1 MGNGSG
7 PLPCRS
13 GPLVTFWVSG
23 FRGAVR
29 RRSYRPR
36 GEWLKIAFC
45 GTPEFAVPSLRA
57 VLRAGHEVQL
67 VVTQPDRAA
76 GRGMALQAP
85 AVKRAAMENGLRVTQ
100 PERIKQNEEF
110 RANLESLR
118 PDAIVV
124 VAYGRIVPDW
134 MLALPRFGN
143 INVHGSL
150 LPKYRGAAPVQ
161 WAIAQGD
168 RVIGVTTM
176 RLEAG
181 LDTGPML
188 LAREVP
194 AGRTAMASEMLPVL
208 AEVGAELLV
217 ETMHGLETGTVH
229 PVSQDHG
236 RATLAPILTRDEG
249 RIDFLRGAPDIY
261 NRWRGFYPWPG
272 AFTVF
277 RGKKL
282 IVHAMTQAAMEEVN
296 EPLEMTREGE
306 LVAAGDKLFVVCG
319 EMSVLELNEVQ
330 MEGKKRMS
338 AAEFLRGY
346 QVRGGERLG

>member
-1 MGNGSG
+1 M
-7 PLPCRS
+7 
-13 GPLVTFWVSG
+13 
-23 FRGAVR
+23 
-29 RRSYRPR
+29 
-36 GEWLKIAFC
+36 KIVFC
-45 GTPEFAVPSLRA
+45 GTPEFAVPSLQA
-57 VLRAGHEVQL
+57 VLAAGHEVQL

-85 AVKRAAMENGLRVTQ
+85 AVKRAALEKGLRVTQ
-100 PERIKQNEEF
+100 PERIKHNEEF
-110 RANLESLR
+110 RANLESLH

-134 MLALPRFGN
+134 MLTLPRFGN

-150 LPKYRGAAPVQ
+150 LPKHRGAAPVQ
-161 WAIAQGD
+161 WAIALGE
-168 RVIGVTTM
+168 RVTGVTTM

-194 AGRTAMASEMLPVL
+194 VGRTAMASEMFPVL

-217 ETMHGLETGTVH
+217 ETLHGLETGTVH
-229 PVSQDHG
+229 PVAQDHA
-236 RATLAPILTRDEG
+236 RSTLAPILTREEG
-249 RIDFLRGAPDIY
+249 RMDFLRSAQEIC

-272 AFTVF
+272 AYTVF

-282 IVHAMTQAAMEEVN
+282 IVHAMTHAAMEDVN

-306 LVAAGDKLFVVCG
+306 LVALDDRLLVVCG
-319 EMSVLELNEVQ
+319 GMSVLELKEVQ
-330 MEGKKRMS
+330 MEGKKRMP
-338 AAEFLRGY
+338 AAEFLHGH
-346 QVRGGERLG
+346 QVKGGERLG

>member
-1 MGNGSG
+1 M
-7 PLPCRS
+7 
-13 GPLVTFWVSG
+13 
-23 FRGAVR
+23 
-29 RRSYRPR
+29 
-36 GEWLKIAFC
+36 KIVFC
-45 GTPEFAVPSLRA
+45 GTPEFAVPSLLA
-57 VLRAGHEVQL
+57 VLKAGHEVQL

-76 GRGMALQAP
+76 GRGMEIHSP
-85 AVKRAAMENGLRVTQ
+85 AVKVAAGEKGLRVTQ
-100 PERIKQNEEF
+100 PEAIRRNEEF
-110 RANLESLR
+110 RANLQSLQ

-150 LPKYRGAAPVQ
+150 LPKFRGAAPIQ
-161 WAIAQGD
+161 WAMALGE
-168 RVIGVTTM
+168 RVTGVTTM

-194 AGRTAMASEMLPVL
+194 VPHEAMATDMFPVL

-217 ETMHGLETGTVH
+217 ETLSGLEHGTVY
-229 PVSQDHG
+229 PVAQDHG
-236 RATLAPILTRDEG
+236 RATLAPILKREDG
-249 RIDFLRGAPDIY
+249 RIDCARGAEELY

-272 AFTVF
+272 AHGMF

-282 IVHAMTQAAMEEVN
+282 IVHRMSIAKMEDVN

-306 LVAAGDKLFVVCG
+306 LVCTGERMLLVCG
-319 EMSVLELNEVQ
+319 GMSVLSLDEVQ
-330 MEGKKRMS
+330 LEGKKRM
-338 AAEFLRGY
+338 AATEFLRGY
-346 QVRGGERLG
+346 EVKGGERLG